1 METLE
6 LKATVRDLGKPVA
19 SARKQGF
26 VPAELY
32 GHNVPNVHLQVAQN
46 EFEKVFRKAG
56 ESTIVSLDI
65 EGVGKRSV
73 LIHDVHAHV
82 LKSHAIHV
90 DFYEVNM
97 KETLQTTV
105 QLEFVGEAPA
115 VKALGGVLVKTLT
128 EVEVECLPS
137 DLPHNLTVDISGMAT
152 FDDVI
157 VVKDITLPKG
167 VTMLSDAEEMVAKI
181 QPPREAEADLS
192 SPVVEDVTKVAG
204 VVKEEEKSDAK

>member
-1 METLE
+1 METVE
-6 LKATVRDLGKPVA
+6 LKATVRDLTKPVA
-19 SARKQGF
+19 ATRKQGF

-32 GHNVPNVHLQVAQN
+32 GHNVPNVHVQVALN
-46 EFEKVFRKAG
+46 EFEKIFRKAG
-56 ESTIVSLDI
+56 ESTIITLDI

-82 LKSHAIHV
+82 LKSHPIHV

-115 VKALGGVLVKTLT
+115 VKALGGVLVKTLN
-128 EVEVECLPS
+128 EVEVECLPV
-137 DLPHNLTVDISGMAT
+137 DLPHNLAVDISNMAT
-152 FDDVI
+152 FEDVI
-157 VVKDITLPKG
+157 MVKDLALPKG
-167 VTMLSDAEEMVAKI
+167 VTMLTDVEEMVVKI
-181 QPPREAEADLS
+181 QPPREVEVDLS

-204 VVKEEEKSDAK
+204 VVKEEEKTETK